1 MSEEYPNLPSS
12 LDLKCTQSY
21 ELAYRDQDLM
31 DQPELRPVR
40 LMMEA
45 LKPEMALERENI
57 NSTIVVFGSA
67 RIADPEKAK
76 HNLTAAQM
84 LLEEKPDD
92 VRRKKRVRRMEKLLE
107 LSKYYVMARE
117 FGRLVSEEC
126 RKDSRKNYV
135 IITGGGPGIMEAAN
149 RGAYDAGAPSIG
161 LNIDLPS
168 EQEPNPYISPEFCF
182 HFNYFAIRKMN
193 FLIRAK
199 ALVAFPGGMGTLDE
213 LFEAL
218 TLRQTGKMQHIP
230 IILFGKEDF
239 WDKIINFEALVESGV
254 IAEDD
259 LDLFYVAETP
269 AQAWDFIKRYH
280 EVNESIDDKNSD
292 A

>member
-1 MSEEYPNLPSS
+1 MSQDLPKLPSS
-12 LDLKCTQSY
+12 LDLKCSPSY
-21 ELAYRDQDLM
+21 SLAYRDAELM

-45 LKPEMALERENI
+45 VKPELGLSKGNI
-57 NSTIVVFGSA
+57 DSTIVVFGSA
-67 RIADPEKAK
+67 RIVDPDEAR

-92 VRRKKRVRRMEKLLE
+92 LRRQKRVQRMEKLME

-117 FGRLVSEEC
+117 FARIVSEEC
-126 RKDSRKNYV
+126 SKDDRKNYI

-161 LNIDLPS
+161 LNIDLPR
-168 EQEPNPYISPEFCF
+168 EQMPNPYISPEHCY

-230 IILFGKEDF
+230 IILFGKQDF
-239 WDKIINFEALVESGV
+239 WDEVINFEAMVDAGV
-254 IAEDD
+254 IAEED
-259 LDLFYVAETP
+259 LDLFYTAETP
-269 AQAWDFIKRYH
+269 MQAWDYIKRYH
-280 EVNESIDDKNSD
+280 EIHVTDGPNEQ
-292 A
+292 

>member
-1 MSEEYPNLPSS
+1 
-12 LDLKCTQSY
+12 
-21 ELAYRDQDLM
+21 
-31 DQPELRPVR
+31 
-40 LMMEA
+40 
-45 LKPEMALERENI
+45 
-57 NSTIVVFGSA
+57 
-67 RIADPEKAK
+67 
-76 HNLTAAQM
+76 M

-92 VRRKKRVRRMEKLLE
+92 VRRQKRVRRMEKLLE

>member
-1 MSEEYPNLPSS
+1 MSEEYPNLPTS
-12 LDLKCTQSY
+12 LELKCTPSY
-21 ELAYRDQDLM
+21 ALAYQDPELM

-45 LKPEMALERENI
+45 IKPEMGLDHENI
-57 NSTIVVFGSA
+57 DSTIVVFGSA
-67 RIADPEKAK
+67 RIVDPEKAK
-76 HNLTAAQM
+76 HNLTAAEI
-84 LLEEKPDD
+84 LLEEKPKDL
-92 VRRKKRVRRMEKLLE
+92 RRKKRVERAKKLLE

-126 RKDSRKNYV
+126 KNDDRRNYV

-149 RGAYDAGAPSIG
+149 RGAYDVDYPSIG
-161 LNIDLPS
+161 LNIDLPC
-168 EQEPNPYISPEFCF
+168 EQEPNPYISPNLCF

-230 IILFGKEDF
+230 IIIFGKSDF
-239 WDKIINFEALVESGV
+239 WDRVINFEALVDAGV

-280 EVNESIDDKNSD
+280 SVHETSGRNEN
-292 A
+292 

>member
-12 LDLKCTQSY
+12 LDLKCSQSY
-21 ELAYRDQDLM
+21 CLAYQDEELM
-31 DQPELRPVR
+31 EQPELRPVR

-45 LKPEMALERENI
+45 IKPEMTLDREHI
-57 NSTIVVFGSA
+57 DSTIVVFGSA
-67 RIADPEKAK
+67 RIADPEKAR
-76 HNLTAAQM
+76 HNLTAAEI
-84 LLEEKPDD
+84 LLEEKPRDS
-92 VRRKKRVRRMEKLLE
+92 RRKKRVERAKKLLE

-126 RKDSRKNYV
+126 KNDDRRNYV
-135 IITGGGPGIMEAAN
+135 VITGGGPGIMEAAN
-149 RGAYDAGAPSIG
+149 RGAYDVAYPSIG
-161 LNIDLPS
+161 LNIDLPR
-168 EQEPNPYISPEFCF
+168 EQEPNPFISPDLCF

-230 IILFGKEDF
+230 IIIFGMNDY
-239 WDKIINFEALVESGV
+239 WNKIINFNEMVEAGV
-254 IAEDD
+254 IDEDD

-269 AQAWDFIKRYH
+269 AQAWDYIKRYH
-280 EVNESIDDKNSD
+280 AVHDSGNTNEK
-292 A
+292 

>member
-1 MSEEYPNLPSS
+1 MSTEKSRPLTS
-12 LDLKCTQSY
+12 LDLRCSPSY
-21 ELAYRDQDLM
+21 SLAYQDAELM
-31 DQPELRPVR
+31 EQPELRPVR

-45 LKPEMALERENI
+45 IKPELGLERENI
-57 NSTIVVFGSA
+57 DSTIVVFGSA
-67 RIADPEKAK
+67 RIADPDKAK
-76 HNLTAAQM
+76 HNLTAAEI

-92 VRRKKRVRRMEKLLE
+92 VRRQKRVERARKLLE

-117 FGRLVSEEC
+117 FSRLVAEEC
-126 RKDSRKNYV
+126 LRGDRRNYV

-149 RGAYDAGAPSIG
+149 RGAHDKGAPSIG
-161 LNIDLPS
+161 LNIDLPC
-168 EQEPNPYISPEFCF
+168 EQEPNPYISPELCF

-193 FLIRAK
+193 FLLRAK

-230 IILFGKEDF
+230 IILFGKHDF
-239 WDKIINFEALVESGV
+239 WDKVIHFEALVDAGV
-254 IAEDD
+254 IAEED

-269 AQAWDFIKRYH
+269 QQAWEYIKRYH
-280 EVNESIDDKNSD
+280 DVNASSD
-292 A
+292 LNEK